1 MTQTQGIV
9 IGAVV
14 VLLVWAIW
22 VTVQIVRWAKK
33 RKSGGHDN
41 DEQKRK

>member
-14 VLLVWAIW
+14 VLIVWAIC
-22 VTVQIVRWAKK
+22 VTVQIVRRAKK
-33 RKSGGHDN
+33 RKNGGRDN